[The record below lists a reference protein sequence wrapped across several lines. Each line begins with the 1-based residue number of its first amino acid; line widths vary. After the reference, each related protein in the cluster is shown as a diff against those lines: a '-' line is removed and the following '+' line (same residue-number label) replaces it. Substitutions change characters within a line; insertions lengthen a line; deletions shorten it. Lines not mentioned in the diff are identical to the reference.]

1 MTKERLYELNKLQ
14 RQIENREEALNIL
27 KKFREK
33 KVVITDYIDKSMRI
47 PSMLQEAYNNGSL
60 RIPDELKNVLL
71 TLLEDYYTRK
81 LNELKEEFKEG

>member
-1 MTKERLYELNKLQ
+1 MNKRQ